1 MKANRDALRRFVLG
15 ELPPPLQE
23 REEEFF
29 AEFVRDNC
37 TRLGIL
43 GLLGAV
49 LQAAVLISLREMPIM
64 HDLLMRWFTLLAVIG
79 LFVFG
84 LFFFRQTKG
93 NMPVPALWACQVAFA
108 VYYTVVDLCILF
120 LGHQMQAGLVR
131 MVPAVMLGTMMTMTG
146 GLSLTVFGGY
156 ALCTLLLV
164 GEPALFVYGLL
175 SVVAAYMLSRER
187 YKQLISRFAVD
198 VKAEK
203 TEQLNQELHHRLE
216 RLTTWDDQTQ
226 MNNRRAMSSWLEAV
240 WPLCVRNRIHVAVMV
255 VSPYGIE
262 KVRKEKGP
270 DVAAARLNQ
279 FAAALKPFVRRQSDF
294 LGRYEE
300 DKFIILYS
308 GPSRQDTDMLHKR
321 IQDELQKQ
329 VWSDAQAEA
338 LFLNMGIVYGLP
350 GDNMVAAQWMTRAD
364 DVLEKAKS
372 QGAGTVLIEE
382 A

>member
-1 MKANRDALRRFVLG
+1 MKANRNALRSFVLG
-15 ELPPPLQE
+15 ELPPPLME
-23 REEEFF
+23 REEDFFSEF
-29 AEFVRDNC
+29 ARDNC
-37 TRLGIL
+37 IRLGIL
-43 GLLGAV
+43 GLLGAI
-49 LQAAVLISLREMPIM
+49 LQAAVLFSLRELPIM
-64 HDLLMRWFTLLAVIG
+64 QDILMRWFTLLAVTG
-79 LFVFG
+79 LLVFG
-84 LFFFRQTKG
+84 LFFFRQAKG
-93 NMPVPALWACQVAFA
+93 SMPVPALWACQVAFV
-108 VYYTVVDLCILF
+108 VYFTVVDLCILF
-120 LGHQMQAGLVR
+120 LGHQMQTGLER
-131 MVPAVMLGTMMTMTG
+131 MVPAVLLGAMVTMTG
-146 GLSLTVFGGY
+146 GLSITVFGGY
-156 ALCTLLLV
+156 ALGMLLLV

-175 SVVAAYMLSRER
+175 SVLTAYMLSRER
-187 YKQLISRFAVD
+187 YKQRISRFASD
-198 VKAEK
+198 IEMEK
-203 TEQLNQELHHRLE
+203 TEQLNQDLQHRLD
-216 RLTTWDDQTQ
+216 RMTSWDEQTQ

-382 A
+382 T